1 MDRTDRAIIAE
12 LESDGRLT
20 NVELAHRVGLTTGPC
35 LRRVQRL
42 EAEGVITGYRA
53 VIDPAA
59 VGRSF
64 EVLLDLTLDAQDA
77 ETVERFERTL
87 ATADEVIEL
96 RRLFGSPDY
105 FARVAVADLAAY
117 EAFLSGHVMTI
128 PRIKGV
134 TSHFTMK
141 TVKSTSQ

>member
-1 MDRTDRAIIAE
+1 MDAIDRAIIAE
-12 LESDGRLT
+12 LERNGRLT
-20 NVELAHRVGLTTGPC
+20 NVELAQRVGLTTGPC

-42 EAEGVITGYRA
+42 EADGVIRGYRA

-64 EVLLDLTLDAQDA
+64 EVLLHLTLDAQDA
-77 ETVERFERTL
+77 ETVQRFERTL
-87 ATADEVIEL
+87 AEAEEVVEL
-96 RRLFGSPDY
+96 RRLFGDPDY

-117 EAFLSGHVMTI
+117 EAFLSRRVMTI
-128 PRIKGV
+128 PRIKGI

-141 TVKSTSQ
+141 IVKPTA

>member
-1 MDRTDRAIIAE
+1 MDATDRAIIAE
-12 LESDGRLT
+12 LERDGRLT
-20 NVELAHRVGLTTGPC
+20 NVELAQRVGLTPGPC

-42 EAEGVITGYRA
+42 EAEGVIRGYRA
-53 VIDPAA
+53 VVDPAA

-77 ETVERFERTL
+77 ETVERFEQAL
-87 ATADEVIEL
+87 ARAEEVIEL

-105 FARVAVADLAAY
+105 FVRVAVADLAAY
-117 EAFLSGHVMTI
+117 ETFLSQYVMTI
-128 PRIKGV
+128 PRIRNV

-141 TVKSTSQ
+141 TVKPAP